1 MRKYGIWLVL
11 FVCVAFLVGY
21 SVTTVLG
28 KEEVKVDRK
37 EVFTTIQKGYESQFS
52 IRGNHLPMNKMIETL
67 SPYFTENF
75 LQVFTD
81 ENSRSDKQ
89 SGEYLLPAKE
99 APFSFHSETK
109 MAYDEEHK
117 ILYVY
122 ERAKSGQ
129 YQIVTLQ
136 RDQGKWKL
144 AGYHESQELLTEIK
158 RLQQL

>member
-28 KEEVKVDRK
+28 KEEVEVDRK
-37 EVFTTIQKGYESQFS
+37 EVFTTIQKGYETQFS
-52 IRGNHLPMNKMIETL
+52 IRGKHLPMNKMIETL
-67 SPYFTENF
+67 SPYFTDNF

-99 APFSFHSETK
+99 RPFLLIQK
-109 MAYDEEHK
+109 RKCRMMKNIK
-117 ILYVY
+117 IYMY
-122 ERAKSGQ
+122 MSGQ
-129 YQIVTLQ
+129 KVDNI
-136 RDQGKWKL
+136 KL
-144 AGYHESQELLTEIK
+144 
-158 RLQQL
+158 

>member
-37 EVFTTIQKGYESQFS
+37 EVFVTIQKGYESQFS
-52 IRGNHLPMNKMIETL
+52 IRGKRLPMNKMIETL

-89 SGEYLLPAKE
+89 SGEYLLPAKKRH
-99 APFSFHSETK
+99 FLLIQKRKCH
-109 MAYDEEHK
+109 MM
-117 ILYVY
+117 
-122 ERAKSGQ
+122 KSIKFYMFMSGRKVDN
-129 YQIVTLQ
+129 I
-136 RDQGKWKL
+136 KL
-144 AGYHESQELLTEIK
+144 
-158 RLQQL
+158 